1 MVINED
7 TGKGIKGGI
16 MKLGFSQGSSVPV
29 GPLFVFGEFAVEKLE
44 AQKWERTEFLIGM
57 KGFEDLG
64 DVNKGLYE
72 HGLWQT

>member
-1 MVINED
+1 MFEEFLIFGKNLVINED

-44 AQKWERTEFLIGM
+44 AQK
-57 KGFEDLG
+57 
-64 DVNKGLYE
+64 
-72 HGLWQT
+72 